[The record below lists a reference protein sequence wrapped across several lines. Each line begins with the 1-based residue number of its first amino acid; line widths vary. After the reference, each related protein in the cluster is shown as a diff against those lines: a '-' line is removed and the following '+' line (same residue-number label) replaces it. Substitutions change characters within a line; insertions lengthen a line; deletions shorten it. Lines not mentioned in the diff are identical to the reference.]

1 MRQKVSNVTSVI
13 SWSQL
18 FLWKMIFASARAGS
32 EVREGE
38 KGEGGGL
45 GVGQLTNSMQ
55 GAGKIGMWQFMTI
68 KCKLSSSSSHN
79 LEWNLMLYTEF
90 TCDIS

>member
-1 MRQKVSNVTSVI
+1 
-13 SWSQL
+13 
-18 FLWKMIFASARAGS
+18 MIFASARAGS

-55 GAGKIGMWQFMTI
+55 GAGKIGM
-68 KCKLSSSSSHN
+68 
-79 LEWNLMLYTEF
+79 
-90 TCDIS
+90 